1 MASADR
7 APGDRRMNSAVA
19 PGRMLP
25 TLTGLRGFAAL
36 AVLFYH
42 IRGAMTGFLPD
53 RVIAML
59 AQGYLAVD
67 LFFVLSGFVLWWTYG
82 AEFRDQGIRAAPR
95 FIVRRFARIF
105 PLHLAILSAMLLFA
119 LALLVSGRD
128 PGAHYSFTALP
139 AHYLLVQ
146 NWGFGNGLTWNDP
159 AWSISTEWAAY
170 LLLAIAG
177 GWLTRL
183 PRGAWSFPSL
193 IIAMAAGLGWW
204 FAATGRASI
213 GDDIPATGLLRC
225 LVEFG
230 IGILLCQ
237 WWTAQREAPRGT
249 AIIYG
254 TALGLVGAAALLFGV
269 AGSQPA
275 AVPLIMTAVV
285 ILALQASTAPR
296 PFLSGRIAQWL
307 GDISYAVYL
316 SHFFLWILFKL
327 FFVDDP
333 MLVHPIK
340 ILAFIL
346 LTLAA
351 SHLLHIALEVPG
363 RRIAQRAGDRL
374 LAAPRTIFAAGRSET

>member
-1 MASADR
+1 MSA
-7 APGDRRMNSAVA
+7 AVT
-19 PGRMLP
+19 PGRILP

-36 AVLFYH
+36 MVLFYH
-42 IRGAMTGFLPD
+42 IRGGMTGFLPAHA
-53 RVIAML
+53 IAVL

-82 AEFRDQGIRAAPR
+82 GEFRDRGVRAAPH

-105 PLHLAILSAMLLFA
+105 PLHMAILSAMVLFA
-119 LALLVSGRD
+119 AALIVSGRD
-128 PGAHYSFTALP
+128 PGEHYSFAELP

-146 NWGFGNGLTWNDP
+146 NWGFGDRLAWNDP

-170 LLLAIAG
+170 LLLAGTG
-177 GWLTRL
+177 GWLVRL
-183 PRGAWSFPSL
+183 PRGAWSFPL
-193 IIAMAAGLGWW
+193 LVIAMAAGLGWW

-237 WWTAQREAPRGT
+237 WWTAQREKPRS
-249 AIIYG
+249 AIIIHA
-254 TALGLVGAAALLFGV
+254 TALGLAAVAALLFGV
-269 AGSQPA
+269 TGSQPA
-275 AVPLIMTAVV
+275 AVPLIMASIV

-296 PFLSGRIAQWL
+296 PLLSGRIAQWL

-327 FFVDDP
+327 FFVNDP
-333 MLVHPIK
+333 AMVHPAK

-351 SHLLHIALEVPG
+351 SHLLHIALEVPA
-363 RRIAQRAGDRL
+363 RRIAQRAGDRVR
-374 LAAPRTIFAAGRSET
+374 AAPRTLFAAGRSET

>member
-1 MASADR
+1 MATADH
-7 APGDRRMNSAVA
+7 ALDG
-19 PGRMLP
+19 GRMSTAAVPRQILP

-36 AVLFYH
+36 MVLLYH
-42 IRGAMTGFLPD
+42 IRSAMGGFLPE
-53 RVIAML
+53 RVIAVL
-59 AQGYLAVD
+59 AEGYLAVD

-82 AEFRDQGIRAAPR
+82 AEFRDQGVRAAPR

-119 LALLVSGRD
+119 LSLLVSGRD
-128 PGAHYSFTALP
+128 PGTHYSFTELP

-146 NWGFGNGLTWNDP
+146 NWGFSNGLTWNDP

-177 GWLTRL
+177 GWLARL
-183 PRGAWSFPSL
+183 RVGAWSFPL
-193 IIAMAAGLGWW
+193 IVLAMATGLGWW
-204 FAATGRASI
+204 FAAGGRTSI
-213 GDDIPATGLLRC
+213 GNDIPVTGLLRC

-230 IGILLCQ
+230 IGIVLCQ
-237 WWTAQREAPRGT
+237 WWTAQRERRHAA

-254 TALGLVGAAALLFGV
+254 TALTLLGAGALLLIGLQW
-269 AGSQPA
+269 QPA

-285 ILALQASTAPR
+285 ILALQASTAQR
-296 PFLSGRIAQWL
+296 PLLSGRIAQWL

-333 MLVHPIK
+333 ALVHPAK
-340 ILAFIL
+340 IVAFIG
-346 LTLAA
+346 LTLAV
-351 SHLLHIALEVPG
+351 SHLLHKALEVPG

-374 LAAPRTIFAAGRSET
+374 LASPPTVVVASGSET